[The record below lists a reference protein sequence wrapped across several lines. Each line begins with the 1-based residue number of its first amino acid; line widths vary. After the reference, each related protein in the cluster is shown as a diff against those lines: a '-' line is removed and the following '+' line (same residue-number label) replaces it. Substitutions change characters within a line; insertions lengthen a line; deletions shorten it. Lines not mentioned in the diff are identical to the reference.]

1 MPKRDYDETWPYL
14 EQFTPAR
21 AADQQETMGRL
32 PLLRSMGLRLEKL
45 DKDYTKVSIEPR
57 TDFNQTKGMLQG
69 GILAT
74 LVDTAAAQALRTTL
88 KLDHDAVTVHL
99 DTKYF
104 RPVYDERVFAEGSVV
119 RKGRN
124 LAHIDVAVVN
134 EGGTLVA
141 RGWCVLKLTR
151 RSEPIPPE
159 PSCDMMTGGLGI

>member
-1 MPKRDYDETWPYL
+1 VSKREYDESWPYL
-14 EQFTPAR
+14 EQFTPTR
-21 AADQQETMGRL
+21 AADQRASLGRS
-32 PLLRSMGLRLEKL
+32 PLLQNMGLRFEKL
-45 DKDYTKVSIEPR
+45 DTDYTKVSIAPR
-57 TDFNQTKGMLQG
+57 TDLGRNMLQG
-69 GILAT
+69 GVLAT
-74 LVDTAAAQALRTTL
+74 LVDTAAGQALRTTL

-104 RPVYDERVFAEGSVV
+104 RPVYHERVFAEGLVV

-151 RSEPIPPE
+151 RPAPELPPA
-159 PSCDMMTGGLGI
+159 PGCALLSRGAGI